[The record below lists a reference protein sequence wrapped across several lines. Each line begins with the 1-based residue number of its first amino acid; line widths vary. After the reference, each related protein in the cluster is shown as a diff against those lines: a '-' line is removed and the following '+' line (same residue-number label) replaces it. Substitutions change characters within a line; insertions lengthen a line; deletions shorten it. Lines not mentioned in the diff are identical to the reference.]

1 MTHLDL
7 GSSIKLLDPNARFQH
22 FSYGFKQNLSLII
35 KLGCFFAK
43 TAPQNTNTTL
53 VSSIRDQS

>member
-1 MTHLDL
+1 MTQKRSVVCDIMTHLDL

-35 KLGCFFAK
+35 KLG
-43 TAPQNTNTTL
+43 
-53 VSSIRDQS
+53 

>member
-22 FSYGFKQNLSLII
+22 FSYGFKQNLSLIV
-35 KLGCFFAK
+35 KLGCFLQKLHLK
-43 TAPQNTNTTL
+43 TPTPP
-53 VSSIRDQS
+53 